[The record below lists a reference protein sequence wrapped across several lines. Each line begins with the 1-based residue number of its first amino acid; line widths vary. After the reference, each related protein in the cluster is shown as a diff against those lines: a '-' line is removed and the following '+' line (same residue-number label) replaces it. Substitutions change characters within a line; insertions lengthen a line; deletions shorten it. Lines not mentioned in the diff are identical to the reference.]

1 MSFDQ
6 WLALNDLGRSRTS
19 NRASPRVSPYP
30 QRDRTPPQRL
40 QDEASPAT
48 NAASPSAHRTAA
60 QHRLQL
66 VIQPIVKNTIG
77 QRDTSGEAP
86 DVFAVN
92 GATFNDIMRKIWTKF
107 SCRVKRQA
115 VKRDG
120 TWSVE
125 EPLEQAWS
133 KVMQFKSGRHLVDST
148 KNSQAWNRWIA
159 STRGETVKLMIYQYG
174 LAIAKAQDLEE
185 FLTAC
190 IRRVQTDRSGA
201 AAESSLQEVVEEL
214 KEIWRATFQADP
226 IVWRMWANNIVRSM
240 DRSTWNR
247 EILRAPPD
255 YIARLLRPAGVEVD
269 RHLSS
274 LTRSARLALDC
285 VNASLADNEAQSQ
298 HNEVQRQLITRQK
311 ERLLQRKSTI
321 EIFLA
326 DIPLPSINDVED
338 PLERIENVED
348 IDHEE

>member
-1 MSFDQ
+1 MVDGAAPTESR
-6 WLALNDLGRSRTS
+6 LEGTPRAHVSHSTRSELTEGVAVSSPALSTASRRSRTS
-19 NRASPRVSPYP
+19 NCASPRVSPYP

-77 QRDTSGEAP
+77 QRDTSGEAL

-92 GATFNDIMRKIWTKF
+92 GATFNDIIRKIWTKF
-107 SCRVKRQA
+107 SCRVKGQA

-125 EPLEQAWS
+125 EPLEQSWS
-133 KVMQFKSGRHLVDST
+133 KVMQFENGRHLVDST

-159 STRGETVKLMIYQYG
+159 SARGETVKLMIYQYG
-174 LAIAKAQDLEE
+174 LAIAKAQDLEK

-190 IRRVQTDRSGA
+190 IRPVQTDRSGA

-214 KEIWRATFQADP
+214 KKKFGVQHFRLTQLCGECGRKTLFDLWIDRHE
-226 IVWRMWANNIVRSM
+226 IVR
-240 DRSTWNR
+240 
-247 EILRAPPD
+247 
-255 YIARLLRPAGVEVD
+255 Y
-269 RHLSS
+269 
-274 LTRSARLALDC
+274 
-285 VNASLADNEAQSQ
+285 
-298 HNEVQRQLITRQK
+298 
-311 ERLLQRKSTI
+311 
-321 EIFLA
+321 
-326 DIPLPSINDVED
+326 
-338 PLERIENVED
+338 
-348 IDHEE
+348 